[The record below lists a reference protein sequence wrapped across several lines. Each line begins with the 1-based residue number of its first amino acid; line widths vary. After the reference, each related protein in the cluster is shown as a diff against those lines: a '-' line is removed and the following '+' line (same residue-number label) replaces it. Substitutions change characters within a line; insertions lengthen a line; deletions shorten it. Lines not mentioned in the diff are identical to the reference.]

1 MTAHGLFLFW
11 MVVQRKE
18 FLTIEGAG
26 HLGTI
31 MTQYS
36 ILYAL
41 SRRDSKYAFIPPEI
55 EMPMKQAFL
64 NISLQ
69 SISVINNCAI
79 KFRVLPKNK
88 SFIIL
93 AV

>member
-1 MTAHGLFLFW
+1 MIIMTFLFNEACCIYQEG
-11 MVVQRKE
+11 V
-18 FLTIEGAG
+18 LTIEGAG

-64 NISLQ
+64 NIR
-69 SISVINNCAI
+69 NN
-79 KFRVLPKNK
+79 
-88 SFIIL
+88 
-93 AV
+93 